1 MARITCHCPECK
13 AEVHLVRS
21 FAGDREIKC
30 PECGAWF
37 AVAPPDL
44 EEDDFP
50 IRTSSH
56 SGVWIGLAIGGAI
69 LALVVVCGGIV
80 GFIWYVRSQAI
91 ESMQAERV
99 RAASQAAQ
107 GPGGVAVFVP
117 PTAFPPETEDY
128 AEARKKFETTL
139 IREQPAPQPWDPVK
153 PPADAKELEYAS
165 GDLRHKAWVSA
176 PPTDK
181 SKRPAVLFLHGGF
194 AFDMSD
200 WEQAQPLRDAGYV
213 VMIPILRG
221 ENGQAGSYSMFYNEL
236 DDVLAAAEALG
247 KLPYVDGQRMY
258 VAGHSVG
265 GTLALLAAMTSP
277 RFRAAASFSGSPDQ
291 YMWSVSQKELIPFDQ
306 GGALAYDDRT
316 PAAQR
321 EFQMRSP
328 LAFPGSFKCPVRLYF
343 GNQEFLFRN
352 SSYSI
357 ADQAKKKGL
366 DVQAIEIRGDHM
378 SSVGPAM
385 RQAITFFRM
394 H

>member
-1 MARITCHCPECK
+1 MMQSIAQEMAPLKIRVNSVCP
-13 AEVHLVRS
+13 
-21 FAGDREIKC
+21 
-30 PECGAWF
+30 
-37 AVAPPDL
+37 
-44 EEDDFP
+44 
-50 IRTSSH
+50 
-56 SGVWIGLAIGGAI
+56 GAI
-69 LALVVVCGGIV
+69 QTPIN
-80 GFIWYVRSQAI
+80 
-91 ESMQAERV
+91 
-99 RAASQAAQ
+99 RAAW
-107 GPGGVAVFVP
+107 
-117 PTAFPPETEDY
+117 ET
-128 AEARKKFETTL
+128 
-139 IREQPAPQPWDPVK
+139 
-153 PPADAKELEYAS
+153 S
-165 GDLRHKAWVSA
+165 
-176 PPTDK
+176 
-181 SKRPAVLFLHGGF
+181 
-194 AFDMSD
+194 
-200 WEQAQPLRDAGYV
+200 
-213 VMIPILRG
+213 
-221 ENGQAGSYSMFYNEL
+221 
-236 DDVLAAAEALG
+236 EALG